1 MGWAKA
7 TLLEAEAFGFE
18 HPEAAETWATA
29 GGSNPAAADSAAR
42 GAGAKGEDGKS
53 VPKAVDAATK
63 FIKTYN
69 SKQGLKGG
77 EGTAGELVD
86 AAGVE
91 EAGQVV
97 EMTFMAPK

>member
-18 HPEAAETWATA
+18 HPEAAENWAT
-29 GGSNPAAADSAAR
+29 PTAADSAAR

-69 SKQGLKGG
+69 SKQVLKGG
-77 EGTAGELVD
+77 EGTVGELVEE
-86 AAGVE
+86 AGVE